1 MISLFLGAC
10 SSSSTDVD
18 IPTVALDGTLTLKAS
33 VSSIGTRAV
42 DIAVQNG
49 AVSQLKSVDLVFLK
63 GNAGSQ
69 KVLSVLHMTSSQIK
83 NLLSAEGLKHFDDRK
98 LITGVVLVSNL
109 PHGVDGIVEGMTVT
123 EVSSYVNRMMFDR
136 IQPGRDIEK
145 EGIKNAPTY
154 GLDEVLIESVDG
166 NYFANIKLKPLIS
179 RIQAHRMVAFDD
191 TKVSDLKVTRL
202 FLDNFIE
209 DNKNPEIRFTVG
221 TTAGDALDN
230 LLGKFKT
237 IFEFADSG
245 IVNLDQTIDNKTYAY
260 HVFPQKVKVVS
271 LTNEQVAEAKSSTGF
286 RLSKVQGGID
296 KMVVY
301 ANRTGKKQLSL
312 GMTEVATVLDLRG
325 TSFQSIQPKEGT
337 GIGTGI
343 KNAPLTFTTSDFGN
357 GEDILDGNQKPT
369 GVKLYKV
376 TAKLVPDIARAQV
389 SGKVKYETTRMEN
402 FKVSLI
408 SLDGFIVDNQTE
420 KFTINQAT
428 FKTSPS
434 LVELYSADNVKG
446 IFEVQENFD
455 FTAGDRN
462 YAYHLF
468 NQEVTSMKKADGVR
482 LIMAFQFDEILL
494 DDKNL
499 PTGEKKTNLIKYQTL
514 RLAKGIDESNVDVKN
529 ALSIKG
535 GNIYDIKLHRIDWN
549 GDGVVDD
556 NDIVT
561 PETGTDTPNPSDEFK
576 DLSVLV
582 EVTPW
587 NLVITIPT
595 NNEGK

>member
-1 MISLFLGAC
+1 M
-10 SSSSTDVD
+10 
-18 IPTVALDGTLTLKAS
+18 K
-33 VSSIGTRAV
+33 
-42 DIAVQNG
+42 
-49 AVSQLKSVDLVFLK
+49 
-63 GNAGSQ
+63 
-69 KVLSVLHMTSSQIK
+69 IK
-83 NLLSAEGLKHFDDRK
+83 NLLLAGAAALAFTACSNDAIEAPKTIDGD
-98 LITGVVLVSNL
+98 VVLRFINPGFQTRTADQVVNQGASS
-109 PHGVDGIVEGMTVT
+109 
-123 EVSSYVNRMMFDR
+123 EVKTLDIALFMNNR
-136 IQPGRDIEK
+136 
-145 EGIKNAPTY
+145 
-154 GLDEVLIESVDG
+154 S
-166 NYFANIKLKPLIS
+166 
-179 RIQAHRMVAFDD
+179 
-191 TKVSDLKVTRL
+191 
-202 FLDNFIE
+202 
-209 DNKNPEIRFTVG
+209 
-221 TTAGDALDN
+221 
-230 LLGKFKT
+230 
-237 IFEFADSG
+237 
-245 IVNLDQTIDNKTYAY
+245 
-260 HVFPQKVKVVS
+260 VKVVS
-271 LTNEQVAEAKSSTGF
+271 LTDEQVAEAKSSTGF

-301 ANRTGKKQLSL
+301 ANRVGKKELSL
-312 GMTEVATVLDLRG
+312 GMTEVATLLDLRG

-408 SLDGFIVDNQTE
+408 SLDGFIVDNQAE

-434 LVELYSADNVKG
+434 LVELYNADNVKG
-446 IFEVQENFD
+446 IFEVQENND
-455 FTAGDRN
+455 FTAGN
-462 YAYHLF
+462 KSYAYHLF
-468 NQEVTSMKKADGVR
+468 NQEVTSSKKADGVR

-494 DDKNL
+494 DDKNVA
-499 PTGEKKTNLIKYQTL
+499 TGEKNLNLIKYQTL
-514 RLAKGIDESNVDVKN
+514 RLAKGLDENNVDVTN
-529 ALSIKG
+529 PLSIKG

-549 GDGVVDD
+549 GDGIVDD

-561 PETGTDTPNPSDEFK
+561 PETGTDTPNPLDEFK

>member
-1 MISLFLGAC
+1 MKIRNLLYIGMISLFLGAC

-18 IPTVALDGTLTLKAS
+18 IPTVALDGTLTLKVS

-154 GLDEVLIESVDG
+154 GLNEVLIESVDG

-271 LTNEQVAEAKSSTGF
+271 SV
-286 RLSKVQGGID
+286 
-296 KMVVY
+296 
-301 ANRTGKKQLSL
+301 
-312 GMTEVATVLDLRG
+312 
-325 TSFQSIQPKEGT
+325 
-337 GIGTGI
+337 
-343 KNAPLTFTTSDFGN
+343 
-357 GEDILDGNQKPT
+357 PT
-369 GVKLYKV
+369 GVN
-376 TAKLVPDIARAQV
+376 LVLRLDYWDIELAA
-389 SGKVKYETTRMEN
+389 N
-402 FKVSLI
+402 
-408 SLDGFIVDNQTE
+408 
-420 KFTINQAT
+420 
-428 FKTSPS
+428 KTS
-434 LVELYSADNVKG
+434 
-446 IFEVQENFD
+446 
-455 FTAGDRN
+455 
-462 YAYHLF
+462 YA
-468 NQEVTSMKKADGVR
+468 
-482 LIMAFQFDEILL
+482 
-494 DDKNL
+494 
-499 PTGEKKTNLIKYQTL
+499 TL
-514 RLAKGIDESNVDVKN
+514 RLATASGGKLDNGSVDILEAMLYNIDLGK
-529 ALSIKG
+529 
-535 GNIYDIKLHRIDWN
+535 IDWDGN
-549 GDGVVDD
+549 GIYEPDKDKFK
-556 NDIVT
+556 
-561 PETGTDTPNPSDEFK
+561 PEFGNETPNAERK
-576 DLSVLV
+576 TLATIV
-582 EVTPW
+582 EIIPW
-587 NLVITIPT
+587 NKENTIPSIH
-595 NNEGK
+595 